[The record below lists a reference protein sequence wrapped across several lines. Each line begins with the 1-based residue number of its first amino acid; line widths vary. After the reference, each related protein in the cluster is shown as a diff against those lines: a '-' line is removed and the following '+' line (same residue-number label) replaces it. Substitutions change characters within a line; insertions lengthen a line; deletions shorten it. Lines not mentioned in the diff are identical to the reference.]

1 MLRLMSNTNEP
12 GQARWRDTAMART
25 VEKELCEYFAED
37 CRRAAEQ
44 EDDPQH
50 RALLLRLAQQW
61 LTAAQEHEALKQST
75 PRALKRP

>member
-1 MLRLMSNTNEP
+1 
-12 GQARWRDTAMART
+12 MARMV
-25 VEKELCEYFAED
+25 VEKELCEFFADD

-50 RALLLRLAQQW
+50 RALLLKLAQRW
-61 LTAAQEHEALKQST
+61 LTAAQEHEAVKQST

>member
-1 MLRLMSNTNEP
+1 MIPN
-12 GQARWRDTAMART
+12 
-25 VEKELCEYFAED
+25 
-37 CRRAAEQ
+37 
-44 EDDPQH
+44 H

>member
-1 MLRLMSNTNEP
+1 
-12 GQARWRDTAMART
+12 MART

-61 LTAAQEHEALKQST
+61 LTAAQGARSIEAIDTARPQASLTNSANFF
-75 PRALKRP
+75 RA

>member
-44 EDDPQH
+44 EDDP
-50 RALLLRLAQQW
+50 
-61 LTAAQEHEALKQST
+61 
-75 PRALKRP
+75 